1 MEKHIDKTVQ
11 FKKDQLTEN
20 VEGLLKETIGLKL
33 PKKHKRIK
41 AKDGSGRFSFNT
53 WKNRVINQGFFKII
67 REGKIDFEK
76 INKEIDKLTEKEF
89 DEEYKVMADF
99 EKSLDEVGIALDKV
113 NQISIISKN
122 KLKVTI
128 LVENL

>member
-53 WKNRVINQGFFKII
+53 WKTRVINQGFFKIV
-67 REGKIDFEK
+67 RDGKIDVDSW
-76 INKEIDKLTEKEF
+76 NKEIDKLTPKEF
-89 DEEYKVMADF
+89 DEEYKVMSDF
-99 EKSLDEVGIALDKV
+99 EKSLDGVGIALDKV
-113 NQISIISKN
+113 NQISKISKY
-122 KLKVTI
+122 KMRVTI

>member
-1 MEKHIDKTVQ
+1 M
-11 FKKDQLTEN
+11 
-20 VEGLLKETIGLKL
+20 
-33 PKKHKRIK
+33 
-41 AKDGSGRFSFNT
+41 
-53 WKNRVINQGFFKII
+53 
-67 REGKIDFEK
+67 KIDFEK